1 MIKRNYEEV
10 LNNIIKTYFPNIS
23 VEEIEENKG
32 FFKEIVDGLPK
43 NKIKESEGNFPLFEL
58 TFTDKNNF
66 MYKVYYYSHLY
77 DKDNVFKKVTLD
89 NEEYFSILDRD
100 NSYCTYSKERSY
112 YCGEYIW
119 EKDNNPEIERVVNIF
134 TYLYGLKIFKGIKK
148 IVRSRG

>member
-112 YCGEYIW
+112 YCGKHVW
-119 EKDNNPEIERVVNIF
+119 EKSDNPEFEKIIYMF
-134 TYLYGLKIFKGIKK
+134 IYLYGPEILCDEKKLIKK
-148 IVRSRG
+148 K